1 MNAAGILSINELST
15 VQLENNNSIMS
26 EDGLAALLLEDVA
39 ANAPQ

>member
-26 EDGLAALLLEDVA
+26 EDGLTALLLEDVA
-39 ANAPQ
+39 ANALQ